1 MRRSSIISVARKA
14 FPKIPFLLLAFL
26 FLERSTAGVFG
37 LDIISTL
44 NSVQSLLAHVGPLL
58 SAIMFIIAGIFFA
71 IAQLFP
77 TYKRASLHSTAADIL
92 VGAIIVAVLSVASN
106 GLAIASMHLLSNITS
121 NSM

>member
-1 MRRSSIISVARKA
+1 MKTDKRKA
-14 FPKIPFLLLAFL
+14 ETKGRLAPWVPFLFVPLLA
-26 FLERSTAGVFG
+26 SKIYAAAAS

-44 NSVQSLLAHVGPLL
+44 TATQTLLAHVGPLL
-58 SAIMFIIAGIFFA
+58 SAVMFIISGIFFA
-71 IAQLFP
+71 LAQLFP

-106 GLAIASMHLLSNITS
+106 GLAIASTHLLMNST